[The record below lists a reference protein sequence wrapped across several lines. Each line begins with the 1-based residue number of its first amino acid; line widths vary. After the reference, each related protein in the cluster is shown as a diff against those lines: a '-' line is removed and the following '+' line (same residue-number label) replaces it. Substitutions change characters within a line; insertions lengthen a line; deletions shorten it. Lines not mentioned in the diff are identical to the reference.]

1 MGRTGLYEYS
11 RGLLKTNVTI
21 DNGEKPESLPDLE
34 DVRSV
39 LASKGDIDFTK
50 VQQMVIGYRM
60 NPIKGPENSI
70 EIQEGS
76 QFIPTWYIQ
85 YDHEWYE
92 YKDGELIE
100 T

>member
-1 MGRTGLYEYS
+1 MFLNGRPIFYPNQLNEIRVLWGERGLYEYS

-21 DNGEKPESLPDLE
+21 DNGEKPESLPDFE

-60 NPIKGPENSI
+60 NP
-70 EIQEGS
+70 
-76 QFIPTWYIQ
+76 
-85 YDHEWYE
+85 
-92 YKDGELIE
+92 
-100 T
+100 